1 MKSKK
6 IFQNILIFAMV
17 MALLTGCTVN
27 NTDTNIETE
36 VSNVPTVIAKTNGG
50 EKWETKID
58 YANADNWLSAED
70 TGKDV
75 DVVYFYPTTFS
86 KVSDDAPDVADITD
100 ESMRSG
106 AQRELKNQAS
116 VFIEDCNIYAP
127 FYRQVNAAYAL
138 TLSDE
143 EADDLLRYSAS
154 QDPSAALDYY
164 FENYNNGK
172 PFILAGHSQGSQILT
187 MILSD
192 YMKEHPEHYKNMIAA
207 YVIGY
212 SVTDK
217 YLAANPHLKF
227 AEGADDTG
235 VIISY
240 NTEGPANKDQ
250 HNAVVTDGA
259 ISINPIN
266 WKKDDTYASK
276 EENLGSLNI
285 DGEIEKNLA
294 DAKIDLERGVVVC
307 ETADSAV
314 YAIPEAAHAL
324 FGPESYH
331 GYDYGLYYMNLREN
345 AKVRIEAFKNK

>member
-17 MALLTGCTVN
+17 MALFTGCTVS
-27 NTDTNIETE
+27 NTDTNVETE

-235 VIISY
+235 DIISY

-266 WKKDDTYASK
+266 WKKDDTYAAK

>member
-17 MALLTGCTVN
+17 MALFTGCTVN

-36 VSNVPTVIAKTNGG
+36 VSNVSAVIAKTNGG

-70 TGKDV
+70 TGKGV

-86 KVSDDAPDVADITD
+86 KVSDDALDVADITD

-266 WKKDDTYASK
+266 WKKDDTYAAK

-314 YAIPEAAHAL
+314 YAIPEDAHAL

-331 GYDYGLYYMNLREN
+331 GQDYGFYYMNLREN